1 VRFYEINPQV
11 LGLASDP
18 RYFQFLHDSAAPVD
32 VVLGD
37 GRLSLER
44 ELAQGASQDYD
55 VLVVDAFNGDAVPV
69 HLLTIEAFELYLRRL
84 KPGGVLAM
92 NVTNTFLDLR
102 PVVVAAAERLG
113 LASVWVHC
121 DGDERVSYTNDWV
134 LVSRDRQR
142 IEAVASSAK
151 HAAKLEVPESRLW
164 TDDYS
169 NLFEALRDKSRSS
182 SENASMASP

>member
-1 VRFYEINPQV
+1 M
-11 LGLASDP
+11 ASDP
-18 RYFQFLHDSAAPVD
+18 RYFEYLHDSAAPVD

-84 KPGGVLAM
+84 KNPGGVLAV

-113 LASVWVHC
+113 LANVWVHC
-121 DGDERVSYTNDWV
+121 DGDGRVSYTNDWV

-142 IEAVASSAK
+142 IEAVAS
-151 HAAKLEVPESRLW
+151 AAKLAAVLQVPQSRLW

-169 NLFEALRDKSRSS
+169 NLFQALRDKSHSS
-182 SENASMASP
+182 LLNTESAVR

>member
-1 VRFYEINPQV
+1 MRFYEINPQV
-11 LGLASDP
+11 LRLASDP
-18 RYFQFLHDSAAPVD
+18 RYFEYLHDSPAPVD

-44 ELAQGASQDYD
+44 ELAQGASEDYD

-84 KPGGVLAM
+84 KNPGGVLAV

-121 DGDERVSYTNDWV
+121 DGNGRVSYTNDWV

-142 IEAVASSAK
+142 IEALESAANG
-151 HAAKLEVPESRLW
+151 AATGKREARGHFAGSAIAFVDRRLQQ
-164 TDDYS
+164 
-169 NLFEALRDKSRSS
+169 FV
-182 SENASMASP
+182 